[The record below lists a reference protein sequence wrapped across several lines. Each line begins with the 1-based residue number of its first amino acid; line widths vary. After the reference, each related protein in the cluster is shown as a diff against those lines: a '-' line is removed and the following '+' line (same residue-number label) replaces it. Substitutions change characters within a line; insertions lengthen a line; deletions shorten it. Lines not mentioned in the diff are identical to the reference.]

1 MNVSQPQHN
10 AWVGLAATS
19 SQNTE
24 AIRQLREVLPPES
37 RIISAAD
44 HPTPAHVIA
53 DVIRG
58 GEPCVLGCSSPDAHD
73 SLVVLVTSLRSLG
86 CIRHVAVLES
96 TPAATDTS
104 QAAPVVSPDAARTL
118 ISQLNHTQPVI
129 NAPLSL
135 AMDTR
140 SAPLLH
146 AAGGSFPW

>member
-10 AWVGLAATS
+10 AWVGLAASS

-37 RIISAAD
+37 RIVSTAD

-58 GEPCVLGCSSPDAHD
+58 GEPCVLGCSQGDAHH

-86 CIRHVAVLES
+86 SIRHVVVMES
-96 TPAATDTS
+96 NPVAPESSPAN
-104 QAAPVVSPDAARTL
+104 PVVSPEAARTL
-118 ISQLNHTQPVI
+118 ISQLNQTQPVI
-129 NAPLSL
+129 NAPLTL
-135 AMDTR
+135 AVDSRT
-140 SAPLLH
+140 APLLH